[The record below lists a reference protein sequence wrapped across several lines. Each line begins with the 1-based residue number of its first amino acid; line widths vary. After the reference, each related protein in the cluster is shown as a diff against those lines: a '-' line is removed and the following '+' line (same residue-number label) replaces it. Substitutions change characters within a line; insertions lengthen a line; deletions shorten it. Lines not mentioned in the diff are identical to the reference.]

1 MKPAALEAFSVF
13 GFMEILGILFPHLP
27 IFSRRHTNDVLE
39 DRLEVVGIV
48 VAALDGDGGDGQIRC
63 QQETLSL
70 IDATLDDIGHGGDPS
85 QRLERVRDNMD

>member
-27 IFSRRHTNDVLE
+27 IFSRRHTDDVLE
-39 DRLEVVGIV
+39 DRLKVVGVV

-63 QQETLSL
+63 QQEILSL
-70 IDATLDDIGHGGDPS
+70 IDAAPDDIGHGETPVS
-85 QRLERVRDNMD
+85 ALNV